1 MGGEKGVGRGGP
13 AAMNIV
19 RESERSMDE
28 EDEANGMVEDE
39 HED

>member
-1 MGGEKGVGRGGP
+1 MGGEKGLGRGGP

-19 RESERSMDE
+19 RECLRGMDE
-28 EDEANGMVEDE
+28 EVEANGMVEDE